1 MAYRNDLQFMEISEQ
16 PNAGDGSE
24 LVETTNEMQ
33 GMEGSSSTGGFNS
46 QSWLSAE
53 QSMSGMT
60 PSSGSMYDKNG
71 PATSGGTG
79 LGGGHNDSS
88 NQGTSGSQG
97 EGSSTGLTPSSN
109 QGAGTASS
117 TSNTGSGGKGPES
130 RVHMAPGQMGDSNRG
145 SFQTSPVSPLMPG
158 QTGLNSGGQN
168 QFFADPTSFGL
179 GGGLSEQAGGF
190 GMSNGWGEMTG
201 QNDMGGEGVL
211 RALIDM
217 GPMNAMDL
225 STWNP
230 TNENMRQ

>member
-1 MAYRNDLQFMEISEQ
+1 MEMSDQ
-16 PNAGDGSE
+16 PNQGEGPD
-24 LVETTNEMQ
+24 LVEATNEMQ

-71 PATSGGTG
+71 PATSGGGG
-79 LGGGHNDSS
+79 LGGGHNDNS
-88 NQGTSGSQG
+88 NQGSSGSQG
-97 EGSSTGLTPSSN
+97 EGSSTGLTPNSN

-117 TSNTGSGGKGPES
+117 AANTAGGGKGPES
-130 RVHMAPGQMGDSNRG
+130 RPHLAPGQMSDSGRG
-145 SFQTSPVSPLMPG
+145 SFQASPVSPMMPG
-158 QTGLNSGGQN
+158 QADLSGGGQS

-179 GGGLSEQAGGF
+179 SAGLNEQAGGF
-190 GMSNGWGEMTG
+190 GMSNSWGEMPG

-211 RALIDM
+211 RALINM